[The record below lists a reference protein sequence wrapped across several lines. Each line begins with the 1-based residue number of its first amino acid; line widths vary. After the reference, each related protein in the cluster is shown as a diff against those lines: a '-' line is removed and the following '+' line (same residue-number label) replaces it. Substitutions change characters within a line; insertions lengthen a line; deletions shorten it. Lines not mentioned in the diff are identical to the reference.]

1 MLAIREASS
10 GVLRKVDVLAQAY
23 LEQAAR
29 GKGALVD
36 GSVVLEAVRVC
47 AEALR

>member
-1 MLAIREASS
+1 MLAIREATG
-10 GVLRKVDVLAQAY
+10 GVLRKVDVLAQQC
-23 LEQAAR
+23 LDLAAK

-36 GSVVLEAVRVC
+36 GSVVLEAVRLC